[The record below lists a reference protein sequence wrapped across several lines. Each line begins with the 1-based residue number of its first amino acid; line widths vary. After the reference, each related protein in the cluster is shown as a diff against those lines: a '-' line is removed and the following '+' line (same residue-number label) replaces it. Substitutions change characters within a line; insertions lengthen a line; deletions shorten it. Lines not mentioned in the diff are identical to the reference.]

1 MDNLSE
7 LQAHIHVQQDQRQLS
22 ENSEHDNT
30 QLDDMTNTLGQ
41 LIWSCSKFEHGQSG
55 EDELTAHMLN
65 LIYTIEMGHGYKW
78 HKGLSAET
86 DVDTEKFLKVCE
98 KP

>member
-7 LQAHIHVQQDQRQLS
+7 LQACIHAQQAQRQLS
-22 ENSEHDNT
+22 ENSEHYNT
-30 QLDDMTNTLGQ
+30 QLDDITNMLGQ
-41 LIWSCSKFEHGQSG
+41 LIQSCSKFEHGQSG
-55 EDELTAHMLN
+55 ENELAAPMLN
-65 LIYTIEMGHGYKW
+65 LIYTIEVGCGYKW
-78 HKGLSAET
+78 HKGLLAEA